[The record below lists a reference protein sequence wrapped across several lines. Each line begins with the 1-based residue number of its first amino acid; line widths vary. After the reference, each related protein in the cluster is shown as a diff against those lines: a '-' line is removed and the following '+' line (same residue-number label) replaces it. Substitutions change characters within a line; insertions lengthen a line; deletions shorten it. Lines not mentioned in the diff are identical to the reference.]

1 MASNKKNASTVRI
14 RDRFELMDAILLF
27 FLILMALAI
36 AFPVINVLALSF
48 AIQKE
53 AAEDP
58 EQFLDEDYLDS
69 INQSL
74 TDRYSWLLVRM
85 DDKLYYNGSGFE
97 DATIADLLTALPI
110 YRSFRSAVDGGS
122 YIGGDIQAFVKQFDL
137 EQADGR
143 RESIFIV
150 SSVSRFLSHSRDLL
164 GELVVSVVVI
174 LFITATMLTFWI
186 YLLPVTPLIEDRLLA
201 TIFGGVL
208 SGVGIGLVFSTMATT
223 GGSDLFS
230 ALLHDKWRHL
240 SIPRILSITDGIIV
254 FLGLFIF
261 DIENV
266 IYSIIVVYLVAKIS
280 DSFLDGLKFAKMV
293 YIISDKA
300 EDIAAEVLVAID
312 RGVTGIK
319 VKGMYSGEDKKMLF
333 CVVGKKQVVELTD
346 IVTRTDKRA
355 FMVVADAREVL
366 GEGFAEV
373 KKTN

>member
-1 MASNKKNASTVRI
+1 MMRSLVERI
-14 RDRFELMDAILLF
+14 NFKDVFIIILGT
-27 FLILMALAI
+27 LIMALAI
-36 AFPVINVLALSF
+36 NLVFDPMGLDTGGVTGLAIVVKY
-48 AIQKE
+48 A
-53 AAEDP
+53 
-58 EQFLDEDYLDS
+58 
-69 INQSL
+69 
-74 TDRYSWLLVRM
+74 
-85 DDKLYYNGSGFE
+85 SGL
-97 DATIADLLTALPI
+97 I
-110 YRSFRSAVDGGS
+110 VDGGIPVWLS
-122 YIGGDIQAFVKQFDL
+122 NLAFNVPL
-137 EQADGR
+137 
-143 RESIFIV
+143 FIV
-150 SSVSRFLSHSRDLL
+150 AVKNKGFRYMIKTGFSTL
-164 GELVVSVVVI
+164 
-174 LFITATMLTFWI
+174 MLTFWI

-280 DSFLDGLKFAKMV
+280 DSFLDGLKFAKMA

-373 KKTN
+373 KNTN

>member
-1 MASNKKNASTVRI
+1 MMRSLVERI
-14 RDRFELMDAILLF
+14 NFKDVFIIMLGT
-27 FLILMALAI
+27 LIMALAI
-36 AFPVINVLALSF
+36 NLVFDPMGLDTGGVTGLAIVVKYASGLIVKGGIPVWLSNLAFNVPL
-48 AIQKE
+48 
-53 AAEDP
+53 
-58 EQFLDEDYLDS
+58 
-69 INQSL
+69 
-74 TDRYSWLLVRM
+74 
-85 DDKLYYNGSGFE
+85 
-97 DATIADLLTALPI
+97 
-110 YRSFRSAVDGGS
+110 
-122 YIGGDIQAFVKQFDL
+122 
-137 EQADGR
+137 
-143 RESIFIV
+143 FIV
-150 SSVSRFLSHSRDLL
+150 AVKNKGFRYMIKTGFSTL
-164 GELVVSVVVI
+164 
-174 LFITATMLTFWI
+174 MLTFWI
-186 YLLPVTPLIEDRLLA
+186 YLLPVTPLIEDKLLA

-373 KKTN
+373 KNTN

>member
-1 MASNKKNASTVRI
+1 MMRSLVERI
-14 RDRFELMDAILLF
+14 NFKDVFIIILGT
-27 FLILMALAI
+27 LIMALAI
-36 AFPVINVLALSF
+36 NLVFDPMGLDTGGVTGLAIVVKYASGLIVEGGIPVWLSNLAFNVPL
-48 AIQKE
+48 
-53 AAEDP
+53 
-58 EQFLDEDYLDS
+58 
-69 INQSL
+69 
-74 TDRYSWLLVRM
+74 
-85 DDKLYYNGSGFE
+85 
-97 DATIADLLTALPI
+97 
-110 YRSFRSAVDGGS
+110 
-122 YIGGDIQAFVKQFDL
+122 
-137 EQADGR
+137 
-143 RESIFIV
+143 FIV
-150 SSVSRFLSHSRDLL
+150 AVKNKGFRYMIKTGFSTL
-164 GELVVSVVVI
+164 
-174 LFITATMLTFWI
+174 MLTFWI

-280 DSFLDGLKFAKMV
+280 DSFLDGLKFAKMA

-373 KKTN
+373 KNTN